1 VRSYTFEIPDPD
13 NLYPPRDRP
22 SIQPTGPLIPF
33 EPQQLGA
40 SSVLGREIM
49 DWIPHAG
56 TYGMGGPGFL
66 GIHFDT
72 EWLIVAIWGAGN
84 WFRLDGRLLTD
95 LGWEKNGRTPPWDV
109 RQGLNDGTPFKGRKF
124 VEFNLNRQSIRAV
137 MDDGRVLELSSD
149 SSQRAPFAG
158 NGQPRSLEGD
168 DDLRRL
174 VFLSPTAELWIG

>member
-1 VRSYTFEIPDPD
+1 M
-13 NLYPPRDRP
+13 P
-22 SIQPTGPLIPF
+22 SMQPTGPLIPF
-33 EPQQLGA
+33 EPQQLET
-40 SSVLGREIM
+40 SSILGREIM

-66 GIHFDT
+66 GIHFDM

-95 LGWEKNGRTPPWDV
+95 LGWEKNGRTAPWDV
-109 RQGLNDGTPFKGRKF
+109 QHGRNDGTPFKGRKF

-149 SSQRAPFAG
+149 SSERPPFAG
-158 NGQPRSLEGD
+158 NGQPRSFEGD
-168 DDLRRL
+168 DDLRRS
-174 VFLSPTAELWIG
+174 VFLSPTAELWIE